1 MLKQNNESIQC
12 LVPVSNAHADRVM
25 KRVRVRKQLVSR
37 LLGHS
42 LVCFGTTRRQRRAC
56 GAYDQKYAATLTS
69 AYVPAADISGASNGK
84 RRRAADG
91 ANWIMGKMERLRI
104 GLDVAGALLGMF
116 EVRNESM

>member
-1 MLKQNNESIQC
+1 MSSTGIQC
-12 LVPVSNAHADRVM
+12 TCRSSNEEGSS
-25 KRVRVRKQLVSR
+25 KKQLVSR

-91 ANWIMGKMERLRI
+91 ANWIMGKMEMMRI